1 MNKIITLLFVFI
13 FCLSTISQT
22 KDEALRDAKKTA
34 KATLNS
40 EFKTVLKHTY
50 LPVLKMMGGKE
61 KALEMISK
69 SMISMKNQ
77 GFEFK
82 VADVISVSEIVYE
95 QDQYRCFIKNNYVMV
110 FNGQKITSVSYL
122 LGIYNEIEKIWTFI
136 EAKQLVNPAMSQV
149 LPSFKTKLVIPQG
162 TMTTEKI

>member
-13 FCLSTISQT
+13 FCFNTISQT

-40 EFKTVLKHTY
+40 DYKTVVKHTF
-50 LPVLKMMGGKE
+50 LPVIKIMGGKE

-82 VADVISVSEIVYE
+82 VADVISVSEIVNE
-95 QDQYRCFIKNNYVMV
+95 QNQYRCFIKNNYVMN
-110 FNGQKITSVSYL
+110 FNGEEITSVSYL
-122 LGIYNEIEKIWTFI
+122 LGIYNESKKYWTFI
-136 EAKQLVNPAMSQV
+136 EAKQLANPAMSQV
-149 LPSFKTKLVIPQG
+149 LPNFKTKLIIPQG
-162 TMTTEKI
+162 TMSRKKL

>member
-13 FCLSTISQT
+13 FCFNTISQT
-22 KDEALRDAKKTA
+22 KDEVLRDAKKTA

-40 EFKTVLKHTY
+40 DFKTVVKHTF
-50 LPVLKMMGGKE
+50 LPVIKIMGGKE

-82 VADVISVSEIVYE
+82 VADVISVSEIVNE
-95 QDQYRCFIKNNYVMV
+95 QNQYRCFIKNNYVMN
-110 FNGQKITSVSYL
+110 FNGEEITSVSYL
-122 LGIYNEIEKIWTFI
+122 LGIYNESKKYWTFI
-136 EAKQLVNPAMSQV
+136 EAKQLANPAMSQV
-149 LPSFKTKLVIPQG
+149 LPNFKTKLIIPQG
-162 TMTTEKI
+162 TMSRKKL